1 MIIQTKYNI
10 GEKVWGN
17 PNGNIIKMS
26 IARIY
31 VKVHKERVHVSYEF
45 DDIDDTGRTYRLEEN
60 MVFSNR
66 EECAKKCNWCD
77 FF

>member
-17 PNGNIIKMS
+17 PNGNIIEMP

-31 VKVHKERVHVSYEF
+31 
-45 DDIDDTGRTYRLEEN
+45 
-60 MVFSNR
+60 
-66 EECAKKCNWCD
+66 
-77 FF
+77 

>member
-17 PNGNIIKMS
+17 PNGNIIKMP

-31 VKVHKERVHVSYEF
+31 VKVYKEKVCVSYEF
-45 DDIDDTGRTYRLEEN
+45 DDVDDTGRTYRLEEN
-60 MVFSNR
+60 MVFDSR
-66 EECAKKCNWCD
+66 EECVKKCGWW
-77 FF
+77 